1 MKLTLCTAN
10 PAGNITL
17 LVETPVAPAE
27 YHSVA
32 NQLMA
37 IEQFHCEQVG
47 FITEPVMGGD
57 IRLEMMGGE
66 FCGNATRCAGFY
78 HAKRS
83 GCKNSIPVEIS
94 GCDHVLQVE
103 VDHDSAWA
111 EMPLPVSVSATE
123 VMGTP
128 MTAVQFDGIIHLVA
142 ETAPFPKSQ
151 VDQLLPVLAKQF
163 SSPAVGLLFLENDRM
178 IPAIYVR
185 ETGSLV
191 WENSCASGSAAVA
204 CVLASQTSDGIF
216 RQALVQPGGTIKT
229 EVIRRNNRT
238 LSVRIGG
245 EITLSD
251 PVTIELPCGSAA
263 K

>member
-1 MKLTLCTAN
+1 
-10 PAGNITL
+10 
-17 LVETPVAPAE
+17 
-27 YHSVA
+27 
-32 NQLMA
+32 MA

-47 FITEPVMGGD
+47 FITEPVMGGG

-103 VDHDSAWA
+103 VDRDSAWA
-111 EMPLPVSVSATE
+111 EMPLPISVSATE